1 MDGRLTAAH
10 MTPVPSEA
18 ASVLRAL
25 ECPMQLE
32 ARIEGKIDSV
42 VREHTTFETN
52 ALRVHLNPSVGL
64 SDVQPNQSA

>member
-1 MDGRLTAAH
+1 
-10 MTPVPSEA
+10 
-18 ASVLRAL
+18 
-25 ECPMQLE
+25 MQLE